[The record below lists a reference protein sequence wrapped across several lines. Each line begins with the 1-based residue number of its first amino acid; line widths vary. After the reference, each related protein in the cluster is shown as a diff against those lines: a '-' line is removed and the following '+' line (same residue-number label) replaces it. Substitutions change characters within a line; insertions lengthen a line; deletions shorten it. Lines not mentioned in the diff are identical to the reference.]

1 MTDRTRQ
8 RMIFA
13 ACRSLGIDDDTRRA
27 LQLIATGK
35 ASLAAMTPEEMGRVL
50 DALKA
55 RGFKA
60 EAKGAGRRPAA
71 ERADVRYLHV
81 LWRLL
86 AKGGHV
92 DAGRDALNA
101 FVRGRFG
108 KAWGAAPIDVDSL
121 RDWRQ
126 ISDVAR
132 ALQAMCRR
140 AGIDPEPRP

>member
-13 ACRSLGIDDDTRRA
+13 ACRSLGIDDDARRQI
-27 LQLIATGK
+27 QLIATGK
-35 ASLAAMTPEEMGRVL
+35 ASLSAMTPDEMSRVL

-60 EAKGAGRRPAA
+60 EGRPGRRPAA

-86 AKGGHV
+86 AEAGTV

-108 KAWGAAPIDVDSL
+108 RAWGAVPLDVDAL

-140 AGIDPEPRP
+140 AGIDPERRP